1 MRTVRSILLGCL
13 LYLLSACAAAA
24 GPSTDL
30 KVNMVDFAF
39 EPNSFA
45 VPAGQ
50 QITVELSNN
59 GTAVHNFVIMKYGTE
74 VVDHFTSQ
82 DEANVYWQAKLS
94 PGTSD
99 TFQFTAPD
107 QPGEYQVVCSTE
119 GHFEAGMLAS
129 LTVVAP

>member
-1 MRTVRSILLGCL
+1 MRRIRSILLVCL

-30 KVNMVDFAF
+30 QVNMVDFVY
-39 EPNSFA
+39 EPNSVT

-50 QITVELSNN
+50 QITLELSNN
-59 GTAVHNFVIMKYGTE
+59 GTAVHNFVIMEYGTE

-82 DEANVYWQAKLS
+82 DEGNVYWEAKLP
-94 PGTSD
+94 PGESG

>member
-1 MRTVRSILLGCL
+1 MRRIRSILLVSL

-24 GPSTDL
+24 GPSKDL
-30 KVNMVDFAF
+30 KVNMVDFAYD
-39 EPNSFA
+39 PNSFT

-50 QITVELSNN
+50 QITLELSNN
-59 GTAVHNFVIMKYGTE
+59 GTAVHNFVIMKYGNE

-99 TFQFTAPD
+99 IFQFTAPD
-107 QPGEYQVVCSTE
+107 QPGEYRVVCSTE